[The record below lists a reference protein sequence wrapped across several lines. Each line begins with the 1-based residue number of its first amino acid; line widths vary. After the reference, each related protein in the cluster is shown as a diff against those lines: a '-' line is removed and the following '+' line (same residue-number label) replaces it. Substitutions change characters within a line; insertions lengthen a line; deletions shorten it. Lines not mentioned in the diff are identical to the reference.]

1 MVLKLVWMHTWRPT
15 SQLDKLLST
24 FNCAKRLVLKKKS
37 SGDNTQ
43 VFLEYLLFS
52 WGCLFTTFIPAFR
65 GKNEVDSEFQA
76 RLVYMVIFRKPEP
89 Q

>member
-24 FNCAKRLVLKKKS
+24 FNFAKRLVLKKKS
-37 SGDNTQ
+37 SGDDT
-43 VFLEYLLFS
+43 
-52 WGCLFTTFIPAFR
+52 PAFR

-76 RLVYMVIFRKPEP
+76 RLVYIVIFRKPEP